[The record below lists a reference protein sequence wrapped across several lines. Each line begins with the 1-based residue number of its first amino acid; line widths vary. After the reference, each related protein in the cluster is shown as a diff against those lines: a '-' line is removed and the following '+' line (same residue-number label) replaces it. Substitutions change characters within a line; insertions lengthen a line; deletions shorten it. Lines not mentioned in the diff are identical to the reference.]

1 MFHLDVSKV
10 DLVLHMLQWL
20 YTYISSVSSVFK
32 RMLHMFYLNVSKVDR
47 MLHGVVAE
55 SGLPQGFGSYLAP
68 SSRGA
73 PRPFFSYPSPP
84 FPSLH
89 LAMAV

>member
-20 YTYISSVSSVFK
+20 YTYVQMHVF
-32 RMLHMFYLNVSKVDR
+32 LLDVSKLDR
-47 MLHGVVAE
+47 MLHDIVAGGE
-55 SGLPQGFGSYLAP
+55 RPAAGLGSYLVS

-73 PRPFFSYPSPP
+73 PHPLLSS
-84 FPSLH
+84 PSLPLPSLR
-89 LAMAV
+89 LAVAVRAQPK